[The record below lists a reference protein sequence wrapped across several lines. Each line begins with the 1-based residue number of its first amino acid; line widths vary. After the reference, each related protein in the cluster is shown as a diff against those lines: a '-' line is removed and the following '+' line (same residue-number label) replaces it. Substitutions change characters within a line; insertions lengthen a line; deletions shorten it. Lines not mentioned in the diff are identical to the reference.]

1 MKRLADIK
9 TMTPTKWL
17 GNTEEK
23 KKEAPMKTALSITIA
38 ALLMFAISCKDSGT
52 VPDPSTLQHN
62 DLGNMLLKFESAP
75 EEITTVIATLSRTG
89 YSTRT
94 LQMSVTDSGASGLF
108 EAVPVG
114 GWHLRV
120 DARDSAGVVRFSGE
134 TDVNVLPGSTS
145 NVSLQLQ
152 PTSGRI
158 VIVVTWGGTTQD
170 PTLLLY
176 YPFNGNANDESGRG
190 RHGIVSGATL
200 TPDRAGTM
208 NRAYA
213 FDGLY
218 NHIQIPDLISDTIAA
233 FTIAAWAKPAD
244 TTGIRKCVYLG
255 ARTGEAFLR
264 IKNSRYSLGANLTNG
279 TLAEVYTTSLV
290 ELNSFVH
297 IVGVYRRG
305 VGMEIWL
312 DGTLSGQITIPFS
325 RLISGFNTHDG
336 SVGSYA
342 PAWIDWARQ
351 QGTYPWRGVIDQV
364 RVYSRA
370 LSQTEILG
378 LYNSGQ

>member
-1 MKRLADIK
+1 
-9 TMTPTKWL
+9 
-17 GNTEEK
+17 
-23 KKEAPMKTALSITIA
+23 
-38 ALLMFAISCKDSGT
+38 
-52 VPDPSTLQHN
+52 
-62 DLGNMLLKFESAP
+62 MLLKFDSAP
-75 EEITTVIATLSRTG
+75 EEITSVIATLSRTG
-89 YSTRT
+89 FSTRT
-94 LQMSVTDSGASGLF
+94 LQMSVADSSASGSF

-114 GWHLRV
+114 NWHLRV
-120 DARDSAGVVRFSGE
+120 NALDSAGVVRFSGE
-134 TDVNVLPGSTS
+134 TDVNVLAGSTS

-176 YPFNGNANDESGRG
+176 YPFNGNANDESGHG
-190 RHGIVSGATL
+190 HHGIVSGATL
-200 TPDRAGTM
+200 APDRAGTP

-218 NHIQIPDLISDTIAA
+218 NHIQMPDLIPDTIAA
-233 FTIAAWAKPAD
+233 FTITAWAKANNI
-244 TTGIRKCVYLG
+244 TGIRKCVYLG

-264 IKNSRYSLGANLTNG
+264 IKNSRYSFGANLATG
-279 TLAEVYTTSLV
+279 TLAEVYTASTAV
-290 ELNSFVH
+290 ANSFVH

-312 DGTLSGQITIPFS
+312 DGTLSGQISIPFS

-351 QGTYPWRGVIDQV
+351 QGTYPWQGVIDQV
-364 RVYSRA
+364 RVYSQA
-370 LSQTEILG
+370 LSQTEIQS